1 MFCLGRWTGHM
12 QLLRIG
18 KRLVLLCPWLSRKH
32 GSARET
38 TIIIVLFLACKLA
51 CCLPACCYLPPDQ
64 FAWLPEFAVFVMQTR
79 RPSAARQRIY
89 GARVEAVR
97 YRNMLICMLRLI
109 LCVLDRN
116 APVSFD
122 RKFII
127 PPSAVN
133 HATYLYALLNI
144 QYRYVN
150 SFFVFLFRF
159 LSFLYT
165 ASDAL
170 SEFSVSHDFERWSL

>member
-1 MFCLGRWTGHM
+1 M
-12 QLLRIG
+12 QVGL
-18 KRLVLLCPWLSRKH
+18 
-32 GSARET
+32 
-38 TIIIVLFLACKLA
+38 
-51 CCLPACCYLPPDQ
+51 LPACLLAATSYQTSLL
-64 FAWLPEFAVFVMQTR
+64 AWLPEFAVFVMQTR
-79 RPSAARQRIY
+79 RPSAAAHVRR
-89 GARVEAVR
+89 ARVEAVR
-97 YRNMLICMLRLI
+97 YRNMLICVLRLI

-144 QYRYVN
+144 QYCYVN